1 MELATDEEKMYME
14 EALKEAALAALEG
27 EIPVG
32 AILVQDGRVIAR
44 NHNRR
49 ERAHDA
55 TAHAEILVIREACE
69 KLRRWRLA
77 DSTLYVTMEPCPM
90 CAGAIY
96 NARIGRVVF
105 GASDSVAGACG
116 SLFQIPL
123 HPSLH
128 AIPSSKPVSKQSAVK
143 KFCRNFLHGA
153 VNMI

>member
-90 CAGAIY
+90 CAGAI
-96 NARIGRVVF
+96 
-105 GASDSVAGACG
+105 
-116 SLFQIPL
+116 
-123 HPSLH
+123 
-128 AIPSSKPVSKQSAVK
+128 
-143 KFCRNFLHGA
+143 
-153 VNMI
+153 